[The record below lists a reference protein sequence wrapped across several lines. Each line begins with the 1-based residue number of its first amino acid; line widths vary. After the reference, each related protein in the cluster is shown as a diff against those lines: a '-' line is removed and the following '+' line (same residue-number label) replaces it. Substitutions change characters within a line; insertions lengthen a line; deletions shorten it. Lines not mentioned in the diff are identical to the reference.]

1 MLVAP
6 KDILHADDGGGSR
19 VNDLY
24 YHERHHGCAEGYS
37 SLEIIEEAKHVYLFE
52 QDEQWLE
59 AIRAT
64 FEPWQDKVTIVQKY
78 VSDHNSSRE
87 QTLDDF
93 FNNQTNEH
101 LFLKMDI
108 EGAEPNGTH
117 WPDAITY
124 SKIARSWILPFAHTI
139 CVMTKKLSLHFWT
152 NITAHI
158 LIKKGFSGIKS
169 AV

>member
-1 MLVAP
+1 M
-6 KDILHADDGGGSR
+6 
-19 VNDLY
+19 
-24 YHERHHGCAEGYS
+24 
-37 SLEIIEEAKHVYLFE
+37 EIIEEAKHVYLFE

-93 FNNQTNEH
+93 FNNQTDEH

-108 EGAEPNGTH
+108 EGAERH
-117 WPDAITY
+117 AF
-124 SKIARSWILPFAHTI
+124 ARSWILQFAHTI
-139 CVMTKKLSLHFWT
+139 YMMTKQSFLHFWIS
-152 NITAHI
+152 ITAHI
-158 LIKKGFSGIKS
+158 PIRKVFSGIKS